1 MVDFIYYQGKRVIS
15 SFFFT
20 QYFQNHK
27 NSQHIITNN
36 SLKMLIF
43 EPASQMK
50 LGAFSCAKL
59 TDKVNYPQE
68 NRKFAAY

>member
-1 MVDFIYYQGKRVIS
+1 
-15 SFFFT
+15 
-20 QYFQNHK
+20 
-27 NSQHIITNN
+27 
-36 SLKMLIF
+36 MLIF